1 MVSTRLQVFHGTGKP
16 LTFEHK
22 ELEFDPAPG
31 EVLVAIDLATICG
44 SDLHTIDGTRT
55 ETTPCVLGHE
65 AIGRIVQLGSGRDL
79 ALGDRVTWSI
89 ADSCGRCTPCTT
101 HDLPQKCRQ
110 LFKYGH
116 APLDDGTG
124 HNGCYASHIVLRPGT
139 HIARVPDK
147 VPDHI
152 AAPANCALA
161 TMVNAISQLPD
172 TPRSVLIQGGGLLGL
187 YGCALL
193 QEAGVGQVYCTEID
207 GARRKLI
214 ERFGGIPVDAADAVQ
229 ELSSRHPHGVDAVI
243 EVAGVKTVVEE
254 GVNLCR
260 IGGSYIFVGLVHPD
274 SALDITAE
282 TIIRK
287 CLTLRGVHNY
297 APNHLD
303 AALAFLERQVD
314 QLPFETLVA
323 PPERLEDL
331 AVAIELAKT
340 RRWARVSLD
349 TSAP

>member
-1 MVSTRLQVFHGTGKP
+1 MVNTRLQVFHGTGKP
-16 LTFEHK
+16 MALEHK
-22 ELEFDPAPG
+22 DLEFDPAPG
-31 EVLVAIDLATICG
+31 EALVAIDLATICG

-55 ETTPCVLGHE
+55 ERTPCVLGHE

-79 ALGDRVTWSI
+79 APGDRVTWSI
-89 ADSCGRCTPCTT
+89 ADSCGRCAACTT
-101 HDLPQKCRQ
+101 HGLPQKCQ
-110 LFKYGH
+110 HLFKYGH
-116 APLDDGTG
+116 APLGDGTG

-147 VPDHI
+147 VPDHV

-161 TMVNAISQLPD
+161 TMVNAISQLPSS
-172 TPRSVLIQGGGLLGL
+172 PGSVLIQGGGLLGL

-193 QEAGVGQVYCTEID
+193 QEAGVEQIYCTEVD

-214 ERFGGIPVDAADAVQ
+214 EQFGGVPIDAAHAEQ
-229 ELSSRHPHGVDAVI
+229 EISSRHPQGVDAVI
-243 EVAGVKTVVEE
+243 EVAGVKSVVEE
-254 GVNLCR
+254 GINLCR

-297 APNHLD
+297 APGHLD
-303 AALAFLERQVD
+303 AALAFLERQIHH
-314 QLPFETLVA
+314 LPFEALVA
-323 PPERLEDL
+323 PPEHLENL
-331 AVAIELAKT
+331 AAAIELAKT
-340 RRWARVSLD
+340 HQWARVSLD
-349 TSAP
+349 TSTA